1 MATDDQ
7 INNQKDLNDHL
18 KESADQLGNVK
29 EEVGLIQ
36 DAFLSISESIKHAVY
51 ETVDAL
57 TGIDTVSKKIV
68 KHYSRELVNSAK
80 STVMSLDKQLALEEQ
95 LNEGKDISL
104 KLAKEEERLRLLK
117 IVQTQ
122 RMENLEKNLAGVK
135 DEEAK
140 DLRNQLEE
148 QKKALELENSQADT
162 LVEKLKERNIQQ
174 QQSLGILGKLSGG
187 LDGILN
193 TIDKTGNLS
202 KILNIPE
209 AISDTHKWAA
219 EKKKIEGTNRFDLGG
234 GVKGK
239 IGKLLPPNLLKI
251 GKLISNLGKNLLKA
265 FGPLVLLKELVD
277 AFLKSDKIVGDMAKG
292 LNKSYSEALSMKMEL
307 TETANFSNSIFVTSE
322 KLSESLM
329 TINKTLGTNVM
340 LNKEDLVTFTKLRE
354 MAGFTNEELMGIQAL
369 AYATGTSLE
378 DNTKE
383 FMAQAKITAIQNG
396 VMLNEKEL
404 AKGIKDISAATTL
417 SLGKNPKALGEAVAV
432 AKSLG
437 MELSKIEAISESLLQ
452 FETSIGNELKAE
464 LLTGRQLNL
473 EQARYFAL
481 TNDVAGVAREIASQL
496 GSASEFSKMNRIQ
509 QEALAKAVG
518 MNREELAK
526 TLYVQEQLGGATG
539 DVAKEQRA
547 LLNSRIEDVGLAQAQ
562 KEMEDKGFEG
572 LQKQVGMQDKFNAS
586 VEKLKEIFTTV
597 AESVMPILNILSDV
611 FKIIGPIVNILVRQ
625 LTPALKFVS
634 LVLTPI
640 VEGLQWVFTWGESDF
655 SGTKQA
661 PADFIDSLGNT
672 VQGQAYKALTG
683 QKSELFGVGDIAS
696 PAKGKTQVSTKE
708 GGLFELSPNDDVI
721 AAPNLISPSS
731 TTTNN
736 QTTTNTSTTTLD
748 LNPLINEVR
757 EMKSLLSAILNKEG
771 DVYIDGNKAGKSL
784 VMAASQMG

>member
-1 MATDDQ
+1 
-7 INNQKDLNDHL
+7 
-18 KESADQLGNVK
+18 
-29 EEVGLIQ
+29 
-36 DAFLSISESIKHAVY
+36 
-51 ETVDAL
+51 
-57 TGIDTVSKKIV
+57 
-68 KHYSRELVNSAK
+68 
-80 STVMSLDKQLALEEQ
+80 
-95 LNEGKDISL
+95 
-104 KLAKEEERLRLLK
+104 
-117 IVQTQ
+117 
-122 RMENLEKNLAGVK
+122 
-135 DEEAK
+135 
-140 DLRNQLEE
+140 
-148 QKKALELENSQADT
+148 
-162 LVEKLKERNIQQ
+162 
-174 QQSLGILGKLSGG
+174 
-187 LDGILN
+187 
-193 TIDKTGNLS
+193 
-202 KILNIPE
+202 
-209 AISDTHKWAA
+209 
-219 EKKKIEGTNRFDLGG
+219 
-234 GVKGK
+234 
-239 IGKLLPPNLLKI
+239 
-251 GKLISNLGKNLLKA
+251 
-265 FGPLVLLKELVD
+265 
-277 AFLKSDKIVGDMAKG
+277 
-292 LNKSYSEALSMKMEL
+292 
-307 TETANFSNSIFVTSE
+307 
-322 KLSESLM
+322 
-329 TINKTLGTNVM
+329 
-340 LNKEDLVTFTKLRE
+340 
-354 MAGFTNEELMGIQAL
+354 
-369 AYATGTSLE
+369 
-378 DNTKE
+378 
-383 FMAQAKITAIQNG
+383 
-396 VMLNEKEL
+396 
-404 AKGIKDISAATTL
+404 
-417 SLGKNPKALGEAVAV
+417 
-432 AKSLG
+432 
-437 MELSKIEAISESLLQ
+437 
-452 FETSIGNELKAE
+452 
-464 LLTGRQLNL
+464 
-473 EQARYFAL
+473 
-481 TNDVAGVAREIASQL
+481 
-496 GSASEFSKMNRIQ
+496 
-509 QEALAKAVG
+509 

-683 QKSELFGVGDIAS
+683 QKSELFGVGDIVSPAKGKTQVSTKEGGLFGVGDIAS
-696 PAKGKTQVSTKE
+696 LAKGKTQVSTKE